1 MDQDSKNCSDPG
13 SRPCDKDL
21 KGAIPRLPEGG
32 KEHWTRA
39 DPLLPG
45 IQEEGNEVL
54 YNKGNMQY
62 MAQMLLNTDDPNI
75 LAQAQLA
82 LDEANEACDQQ
93 LHSDYWIPQE
103 AGILHTDSEAGS
115 ITGFRLQPKG
125 TGDKPDLW
133 ADPGVK
139 AAS

>member
-1 MDQDSKNCSDPG
+1 
-13 SRPCDKDL
+13 
-21 KGAIPRLPEGG
+21 
-32 KEHWTRA
+32 
-39 DPLLPG
+39 
-45 IQEEGNEVL
+45 
-54 YNKGNMQY
+54 MQY

-82 LDEANEACDQQ
+82 LDEANEAATTVAFGLLDSARGWN
-93 LHSDYWIPQE
+93 LT
-103 AGILHTDSEAGS
+103 TDSEAGS